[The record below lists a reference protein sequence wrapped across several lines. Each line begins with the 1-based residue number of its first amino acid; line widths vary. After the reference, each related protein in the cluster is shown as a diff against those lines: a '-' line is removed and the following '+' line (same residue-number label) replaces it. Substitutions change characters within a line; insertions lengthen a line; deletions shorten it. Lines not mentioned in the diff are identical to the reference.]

1 MRNYLKRLTQ
11 IILFV
16 PIIFYFGDR
25 SLIAFDE
32 GFYSLQAKWI
42 LENNNWIAPMWW
54 GNIYLDRT
62 IGIQYCIA
70 LSQKIFGN
78 TNIGTIFP
86 ITLGGIIMLISTY
99 FLHREL
105 IDKKFSIL
113 SPLILSTTLL
123 WVNYVHMAT
132 QDIIFSAFITIGIL
146 SSIKA
151 AKNNLNIYLILSGAW
166 LGLAVMMKTYLAII
180 PLIAILPFLFSSKIL
195 NKKYFWLGILLGFLP
210 FIIWSFSI
218 INNYGIDT
226 YLGLHNKLLF
236 LSKNNNFTNPFYYY
250 LWNIPLNIFPWSIFS
265 IIGLIKNIELKN
277 NYSKYF
283 LFKYPLIILFLLS
296 LFSTKTPYYPL
307 QFLPILSL
315 NAYLGLMIIIK
326 NKSKVFNYLKFLTFK
341 ILPFFILIAS
351 LILLFND
358 SIIYIEYYQKQV
370 ISLGLI
376 LFSISWLI
384 YKIAKTIKSK
394 IILIFIGPYILTTF
408 IVQSGLITDRSRD
421 LRIAGQE
428 LIQKEQLQ
436 NNKIEVI
443 KSKLGDQKSVSK
455 IIKISLLMPKI
466 GNGVDEIEDLKRNE
480 YAWINKSNNEI
491 FKNDNYL
498 LINESEI
505 FFPWKLIKRI
515 K

>member
-1 MRNYLKRLTQ
+1 MRNYLKSLAQT
-11 IILFV
+11 ILFI
-16 PIIFYFGDR
+16 PIIVYFGDR

-70 LSQKIFGN
+70 LSQKILGN

-86 ITLGGIIMLISTY
+86 ITIGGIIMLISTY

-105 IDKKFSIL
+105 INKKFAFI
-113 SPLILSTTLL
+113 SPLILSTTPL

-132 QDIIFSAFITIGIL
+132 QDIIFSALVTLGIL

-151 AKNNLNIYLILSGAW
+151 SKNNLNIYLILSGAW

-180 PLIAILPFLFSSKIL
+180 PLIAILPFLISSKIFQ
-195 NKKYFWLGILLGFLP
+195 NRYFWLGIFLGFLP
-210 FIIWSFSI
+210 FIIWSLSI
-218 INNYGIDT
+218 INNYGNDT

-265 IIGLIKNIELKN
+265 IIGLIRNKDLKN
-277 NYSKYF
+277 NYSKFF
-283 LFKYPLIILFLLS
+283 LFKYPLILLLLLS

-307 QFLPILSL
+307 QFLPILSI
-315 NAYLGLMIIIK
+315 NSYLGLIFIID
-326 NKSKVFNYLKFLTFK
+326 NKSKYLNYLKNLNFVV
-341 ILPFFILIAS
+341 IPFIILI
-351 LILLFND
+351 LGIVLLFNNF
-358 SIIYIEYYQKQV
+358 ITEIEYYQKQV

-384 YKIAKTIKSK
+384 FNFAKTIKLK
-394 IILIFIGPYILTTF
+394 MIFITLGPYILTTLL
-408 IVQSGLITDRSRD
+408 VQSGLITDRSKE
-421 LRIAGQE
+421 LRIAGEQ
-428 LIQKEQLQ
+428 LISREKLQ
-436 NNKIEVI
+436 NNIEVL
-443 KSKLGDQKSVSK
+443 KSNLGNQKSVSK

-466 GNGVDEIEDLKRNE
+466 GNGIQKIEDLKRNQ
-480 YAWINKSNNEI
+480 YAWINNGSKEI
-491 FKNDNYL
+491 YKKNNYL
-498 LINESEI
+498 LVNESEI

>member
-1 MRNYLKRLTQ
+1 MINCLKRLTQ
-11 IILFV
+11 TISFV
-16 PIIFYFGDR
+16 PIIFYFGNR

-32 GFYSLQAKWI
+32 GFYALQAKWI
-42 LENNNWIAPMWW
+42 LENNNWVAPMWW

-70 LSQKIFGN
+70 LSQKFLGN
-78 TNIGTIFP
+78 TDIGTILP
-86 ITLGGIIMLISTY
+86 VTLGGIIMLISTY

-105 IDKKFSIL
+105 IDNKFPIV

-132 QDIIFSAFITIGIL
+132 QDIIFSAFITVGII

-151 AKNNLNIYLILSGAW
+151 VKTNLNTYLILSGAW

-180 PLIAILPFLFSSKIL
+180 PLIAIMPFLFSSKIFK
-195 NKKYFWLGILLGFLP
+195 KKYFWFGILIGFIP
-210 FIIWSFSI
+210 FMIWSISI
-218 INNYGIDT
+218 INNYGFDT

-265 IIGLIKNIELKN
+265 IIGLIRSKDLKN
-277 NYSKYF
+277 NNSKYF

-307 QFLPILSL
+307 QFLPIIAL
-315 NAYLGLMIIIK
+315 NSYLGMIITIK
-326 NKSKVFNYLKFLTFK
+326 NKNKLLKNIKNLKF
-341 ILPFFILIAS
+341 IIIPFFILIAS
-351 LILLFND
+351 LILLFNNLITD
-358 SIIYIEYYQKQV
+358 IEYSQKLV
-370 ISLGLI
+370 ISFGLF

-384 YKIAKTIKSK
+384 SNFAKTIKSK
-394 IILIFIGPYILTTF
+394 IILITLGPYLLTTLT
-408 IVQSGLITDRSRD
+408 VQSGLLTDRSRE

-428 LIQKEQLQ
+428 LIDREKLQ
-436 NNKIEVI
+436 GNKIEVI
-443 KSKLGDQKSVSK
+443 KNNLGNQKSVSK

-466 GNGVDEIEDLKRNE
+466 GNGIEKIEDLKMNE
-480 YAWINKSNNEI
+480 YAWINKSNNKV
-491 FKNDNYL
+491 FNNDHYL
-498 LINESEI
+498 LINDSEI